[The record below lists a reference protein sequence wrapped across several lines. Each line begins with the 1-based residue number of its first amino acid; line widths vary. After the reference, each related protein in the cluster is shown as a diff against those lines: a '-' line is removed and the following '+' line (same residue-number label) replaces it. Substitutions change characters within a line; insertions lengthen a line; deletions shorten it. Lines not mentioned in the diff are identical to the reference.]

1 VRDWTTLLRRDGKLL
16 DTETYGVSVAGKPKA
31 VTPLKRHFDV
41 MEIVTLSPL
50 KQGRSRFRA
59 KPTKQMQAA
68 DAKKLGYIGLDGE
81 KIIFVMR
88 ADGAMWLI
96 LAVRA
101 SQLYLIKKR
110 EYIKDAK
117 ALGHEDEEHC
127 RVDEDGG
134 LPLLPCTA
142 TRSLGREM

>member
-1 VRDWTTLLRRDGKLL
+1 ML
-16 DTETYGVSVAGKPKA
+16 DTETYAVSIAGKPRA
-31 VTPLKRHFDV
+31 ATPLKRHFDCNG
-41 MEIVTLSPL
+41 IVTLSPL

-68 DAKKLGYIGLDGE
+68 DAKQLGYIGLE
-81 KIIFVMR
+81 KEKSSLSCVQM
-88 ADGAMWLI
+88 GAMWLI

-110 EYIKDAK
+110 EYIEDAK

-134 LPLLPCTA
+134 LPLLSCTA
-142 TRSLGREM
+142 TRLPGREM